1 MNRPHRSHG
10 YNVVTVQRRV
20 CECSDTPWLLS
31 DTATENRGE
40 EKQTYSS
47 SYALPPDRTGTTIIH
62 PPSPGVYTHGAALV
76 LSCWTKVICNY
87 SLLYRDKRAFNTDLR
102 SANHSECKIT
112 TSIYQTFRLHMMQ
125 NAAFQIFR
133 ECVCWEGRVLLC
145 EIPFCMKSTVKVLKV
160 RLSCCFN
167 CCPLFATIS
176 ETAVSLNRCY
186 SASDGRMQF
195 GSRPG

>member
-62 PPSPGVYTHGAALV
+62 PPSPGVYSHGAALV

-145 EIPFCMKSTVKVLKV
+145 EILYGTFLYEIYCKSVKGKIVLLFQLLPFICNNIRNGRKFESVLQ
-160 RLSCCFN
+160 RL
-167 CCPLFATIS
+167 
-176 ETAVSLNRCY
+176 
-186 SASDGRMQF
+186 
-195 GSRPG
+195 